1 MKGRILVVEDHE
13 LIAETYKIM
22 LEDQGYDV
30 YMAADGLE
38 GIGKFDEQVRN
49 TESQGADPFDLV
61 VIDYHLPRK
70 DGIEVIEHLLS
81 IAPHQ
86 RVLIA
91 SSYPIEV
98 IRKSAGI
105 LHKPVELL
113 QKPFDLNNLV
123 EIVHGRKAPE
133 IVGVA

>member
-1 MKGRILVVEDHE
+1 MKGKVLIVEDHE

-22 LEDQGYDV
+22 LEDQGYGV
-30 YMAADGLE
+30 SMAADGVE
-38 GIGKFDEQVRN
+38 GIGKFDEQLRI
-49 TESQGADPFDLV
+49 TGTQTTGPFDLV
-61 VIDYHLPRK
+61 VVDYHLPGK
-70 DGIEVIEHLLS
+70 DGIEVIEHILS
-81 IAPHQ
+81 AAPYQ

-105 LHKPVELL
+105 LHKPVELM
-113 QKPFDLNNLV
+113 QKPFDLINLV
-123 EIVHGRKAPE
+123 EIVEGRKAPE

>member
-30 YMAADGLE
+30 SMASDGLA
-38 GIGKFDEQVRN
+38 GIGNFDEQVRN
-49 TESQGADPFDLV
+49 TAIQGADPFDLV
-61 VIDYHLPRK
+61 VIDYHLPGK
-70 DGIEVIEHLLS
+70 DGIEVIEHILS
-81 IAPHQ
+81 VAPHQ

-98 IRKSAGI
+98 IRKSAEI
-105 LHKPVELL
+105 LHKPVELM

-123 EIVHGRKAPE
+123 EIVKGRKAPE
-133 IVGVA
+133 IVGIT